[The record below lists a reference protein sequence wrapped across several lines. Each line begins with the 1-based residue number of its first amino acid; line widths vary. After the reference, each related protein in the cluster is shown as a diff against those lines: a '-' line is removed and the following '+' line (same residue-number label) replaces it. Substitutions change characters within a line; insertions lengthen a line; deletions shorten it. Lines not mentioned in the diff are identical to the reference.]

1 MFQLLV
7 YLYITRLRICLDF
20 CFKIQALTIGGSK
33 HFANM
38 RLSKKNSN
46 VEKGEGR
53 GRNYIFSIQLLP
65 AWMLY
70 KHPVQ
75 HQIHP
80 DIFIL
85 KIYIFWSK
93 ACQVDSERNI
103 IQSTRVIQH
112 KCAIHKSNPI
122 QHKCYTRTIH
132 SARAI
137 QCKSLQE

>member
-1 MFQLLV
+1 MGEV
-7 YLYITRLRICLDF
+7 E
-20 CFKIQALTIGGSK
+20 

-80 DIFIL
+80 DICIL

-93 ACQVDSERNI
+93 AWQVDSERNI

-122 QHKCYTRTIH
+122 QHKCCTRIIH
-132 SARAI
+132 SERAI
-137 QCKSLQE
+137 QCKSLQELSNPIRISSFLFQGLL

>member
-1 MFQLLV
+1 M
-7 YLYITRLRICLDF
+7 
-20 CFKIQALTIGGSK
+20 G
-33 HFANM
+33 HFANV

-80 DIFIL
+80 DICIL
-85 KIYIFWSK
+85 KIYVYFLDQGLPSRFR
-93 ACQVDSERNI
+93 AQYNP
-103 IQSTRVIQH
+103 
-112 KCAIHKSNPI
+112 IHKSNPI
-122 QHKCYTRTIH
+122 QYKCYTRIIH

-137 QCKSLQE
+137 QCKSLHDSCNKRSPIQSKLLAFFLKASCKKYQLK